1 MDYLIKKRTAALFW
15 LFILA
20 FIGLVTHLAY
30 IQVVSGPRLS
40 RQALSQQSQVV
51 SLEVPPRGQIL
62 DRRLRPL
69 IVEREVWRVV
79 VFPAAVADKTGEAG
93 ILAAILKT
101 GSREAEVYL
110 TGSPKV
116 IPSDLSAE
124 QVAVLKKQAL
134 PGVVVSRFKL
144 RGRKPP
150 LASHLIGYLGQD
162 KPDNWVGKTGIEA
175 YYDSYLQGSIPEL
188 AARIYLDG
196 KGRVI
201 PGLGYRLEYNVIDK
215 ARKDIVLTIDRD
227 IQEIVEKAID
237 NAGVQN
243 GAVVVMDVDNGDIVA
258 MASRPDFSLG
268 LKPGIVPESVYN
280 GTNTGG
286 ESFLNHCLSLYQP
299 GSVFKV
305 IVTAAAIEEGIVKP
319 DDVFLCIGEKDDI
332 VKCYK
337 KEGHGLITFSQ
348 AVAFSCNPVFARVG
362 LELGAKRLIS
372 YASRFELDTD
382 NIAGYEKPGS
392 KGRTDFA
399 ARLSRIAQR
408 YNLVN
413 ASLGQWPVEANVVQI
428 NAMMAAIA
436 NNGVYTSPRLVRE
449 IRNYDGTTSSQV
461 EAGPGIRAV
470 SGKTALTVQTM
481 LQAVTKSGT
490 GQQAYVEPGGSAGKT
505 GSAQV
510 GQEKIDAWFSGY
522 APINNPRYA
531 VTIMVTNGVSGGKTA
546 APIFKEIMEKVL
558 QLK

>member
-1 MDYLIKKRTAALFW
+1 MDYRTKKRTAALFW

-30 IQVVSGPRLS
+30 IQVISGPRLS

-188 AARIYLDG
+188 AVRIYLDG

-237 NAGVQN
+237 KAGVQN

-268 LKPGIVPESVYN
+268 LKPGNVSETVYN
-280 GTNTGG
+280 VTNNSE

-305 IVTAAAIEEGIVKP
+305 IVTAAAIEEGIVEP
-319 DDVFLCIGEKDDI
+319 NDVFLCIGEKDDI
-332 VKCYK
+332 IKCYQK
-337 KEGHGLITFSQ
+337 GGHGLITFAQ
-348 AVAFSCNPVFARVG
+348 AMAYSCNPVFARVG
-362 LELGAKRLIS
+362 LELGADKLIN
-372 YASRFELDTD
+372 YAGRFGLNTD
-382 NIAGYEKPGS
+382 SIIGYEKNKS
-392 KGRTDFA
+392 MGRSDFA
-399 ARLSRIAQR
+399 ARLGRIAQP

-413 ASLGQWPVEANVVQI
+413 ASVGQWPVEANVVQI
-428 NAMMAAIA
+428 TAMMAAIA

-449 IRNYDGTTSSQV
+449 IRNYDGTTAILV

-470 SGKTALTVQTM
+470 SENTSRTVQAM
-481 LQAVTKSGT
+481 LETVTKSGT
-490 GQQAYVEPGGSAGKT
+490 GKQAFIEPGGSAGKT

-510 GQEKIDAWFSGY
+510 GTEKIDAWFSGY
-522 APINNPRYA
+522 APVKDPRYA
-531 VTIMVTNGVSGGKTA
+531 VTVIVTNGVSGGKTA
-546 APIFKEIMEKVL
+546 APIFKDIMEQIL
-558 QLK
+558 PR